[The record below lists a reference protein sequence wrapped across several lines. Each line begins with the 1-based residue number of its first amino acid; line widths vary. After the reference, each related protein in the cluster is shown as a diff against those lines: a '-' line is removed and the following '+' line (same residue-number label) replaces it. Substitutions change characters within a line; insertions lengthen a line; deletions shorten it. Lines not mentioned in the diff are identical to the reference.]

1 MYLFIWFFAPALYVS
16 DTKCFTAKDVFWS
29 GSVRSTS
36 HSWHASQKSHTLIRV
51 KNQLFSRKISFSPLL
66 SSNFFP
72 CWASY
77 KDNFPEKCCKA
88 ITEVVSIASS
98 GPDWYPDKLRIF
110 SHQAENTLGVT
121 DFFFKIVF
129 WCWPISKSLLNLLQ
143 YFFSFMFCFF
153 GHWACRILAP

>member
-1 MYLFIWFFAPALYVS
+1 MYLLIWFFAPALYVS

-110 SHQAENTLGVT
+110 SHQAENTLWVT
-121 DFFFKIVF
+121 DFFFLRLFSDVDQFQSLYWICYNTSSLSCFVF
-129 WCWPISKSLLNLLQ
+129 LAT
-143 YFFSFMFCFF
+143 
-153 GHWACRILAP
+153 GHVGS